1 MNSENRKPISVIVSP
16 FFPFNRIFSNE
27 IVYSLFGSIAY
38 TPIFLD
44 YSKDTTYDEFV
55 LKISQ
60 IIINEEEPVYIVS
73 FGVFSYIAGELVKRF
88 PEKIRGVFFI
98 EPDFYGT
105 LLNEKYKKSSFGNK
119 LRNQLLQFYLGND
132 KISSKYYYRENY
144 AGFLFFMKDLQLKE
158 PIRLA
163 DFIKKKVK
171 MTVIWGVMAKD
182 CWPLPQILTEEY
194 EIPVFT
200 AAHNFVDYFKKDNSS
215 VLNSIF
221 EQTLF

>member
-1 MNSENRKPISVIVSP
+1 MNSENNKPISVIVSP

-27 IVYSLFGSIAY
+27 IVYSLFGSTAY

-60 IIINEEEPVYIVS
+60 IIINEKEPVYIVS
-73 FGVFSYIAGELVKRF
+73 FGVFSYVAGELVKRF
-88 PEKIRGVFFI
+88 SEKIKGVFFI

-105 LLNEKYKKSSFGNK
+105 LLNGKYKRYGFGYK
-119 LRNQLLQFYLGND
+119 LRNQLLQFYLGSN
-132 KISSKYYYRENY
+132 KINKKYYYCENY
-144 AGFLFFMKDLQLKE
+144 SGFLFFMKDLQLKE
-158 PIRLA
+158 PVKLS
-163 DFIKKKVK
+163 DFIEKNVK
-171 MTVIWGVMAKD
+171 MAVIWGVMAKD

-200 AAHNFVDYFKKDNSS
+200 AAHNFVDYFKKDCTSI
-215 VLNSIF
+215 LNSIF
-221 EQTLF
+221 EQSTF